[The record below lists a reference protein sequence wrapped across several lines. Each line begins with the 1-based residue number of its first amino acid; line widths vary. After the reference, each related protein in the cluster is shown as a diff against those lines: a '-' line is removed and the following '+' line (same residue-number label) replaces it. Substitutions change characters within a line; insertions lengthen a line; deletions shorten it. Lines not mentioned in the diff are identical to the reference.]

1 MLCEKCKTNMIHV
14 CENSVQGWS
23 CPVCGWGTLRTY
35 IDKIHLDMR
44 EYSICTKSITNID
57 KDKIKVIS
65 KIAGVNYI
73 VAKQMLEKEG
83 ICILKAKAVDIK
95 KAICELENVNI
106 PFEVIPEFNYC

>member
-1 MLCEKCKTNMIHV
+1 M
-14 CENSVQGWS
+14 
-23 CPVCGWGTLRTY
+23 Y
-35 IDKIHLDMR
+35 
-44 EYSICTKSITNID
+44 KSITNID

-95 KAICELENVNI
+95 KQYVN
-106 PFEVIPEFNYC
+106 